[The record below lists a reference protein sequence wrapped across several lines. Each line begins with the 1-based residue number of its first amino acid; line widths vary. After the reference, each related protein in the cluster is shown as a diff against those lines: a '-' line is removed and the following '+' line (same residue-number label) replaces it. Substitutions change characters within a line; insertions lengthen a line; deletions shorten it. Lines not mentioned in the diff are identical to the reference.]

1 LVKKYS
7 TPLGSVAVEAV
18 IEIDVVP
25 VALGT
30 TAQVIGLGVGAVVSG
45 SAPVVADTAGE
56 GVVVF

>member
-7 TPLGSVAVEAV
+7 TPLASDAVEAV

-30 TAQVIGLGVGAVVSG
+30 TAQVMGSGVGAVVSS
-45 SAPVVADTAGE
+45 SASVVADTAGE
-56 GVVVF
+56 GAVVF